1 MSEEALGEG
10 RPQSAPVPTG
20 HLHGRAEI
28 EQSGVVCSVFDK
40 GESVPFRYALFAKY
54 WCSSGVGK
62 VCDGLRRSFVRTV
75 SPFQVLP
82 PFSGV
87 VLSPTLQV
95 ASVNISERPAAER
108 FS

>member
-1 MSEEALGEG
+1 M
-10 RPQSAPVPTG
+10 
-20 HLHGRAEI
+20 
-28 EQSGVVCSVFDK
+28 
-40 GESVPFRYALFAKY
+40 
-54 WCSSGVGK
+54 
-62 VCDGLRRSFVRTV
+62 RTV

-82 PFSGV
+82 PFSGG